1 MRTIK
6 KITPS
11 QKVNM
16 GGIILDQPLPHKG
29 TDYIDPFLLIH
40 HWDDT
45 MKGGQQQQNVGVG
58 PHPHRGF
65 APVTL
70 IFNGDL
76 QHRDSEGNN
85 SIVNAGGT
93 QWMNSGKGIIHSER
107 PTKELADKGGRF
119 EIIQFWVNAP
129 TKHKM
134 DEPNYQPL
142 TPEDMPTVLSK
153 DKKVKI
159 GVVAGDFNKKK
170 SKIDTYSPLL
180 ILRLDIEEGG
190 KMDIPVPKDF
200 NAMMYVLD
208 GTVTIN
214 DKETV
219 HTKDFIEFNNDGTS
233 FSIEGKANTRAIL
246 LSGSPL
252 NEAVSTYGPFVMNT
266 EREIM
271 DALKD
276 YQTGK
281 MGVLVEEFD

>member
-1 MRTIK
+1 MRTVK
-6 KITPS
+6 KVTPS

-16 GGIILDQPLPHKG
+16 GGIILDQPLPHRG
-29 TDYIDPFLLIH
+29 VDYIDPFLLIH
-40 HWDDT
+40 HWDDK
-45 MKGGQQQQNVGVG
+45 MRGGQQQQNVGVG

-70 IFNGDL
+70 IFNGEL

-85 SIVNAGGT
+85 SIVKAGGT

-107 PTKELADKGGRF
+107 PTKELAAEGGRF

-129 TKHKM
+129 AKHKM
-134 DEPNYQPL
+134 DNPNYQPL

-153 DKKVKI
+153 DKKVKV
-159 GVVAGDFNKKK
+159 GVVAGEFKKK
-170 SKIDTYSPLL
+170 SSKIDTYSPLL

-200 NAMMYVLD
+200 NAMLYILD
-208 GTVTIN
+208 GSVTIN
-214 DKETV
+214 GKTNTK
-219 HTKDFIEFNNDGTS
+219 TKDFIEFNNDGAS
-233 FSIEGKANTRAIL
+233 FSIEGKANTRTIL

-252 NEAVSTYGPFVMNT
+252 NEAVATYGPFVMNT

-271 DALKD
+271 EALRD
-276 YQTGK
+276 YQNGK